1 MMNFIMINMNKR
13 IFISLFLLFA
23 FLSLSAVSASDLN
36 ESQTL
41 ESNDVEITAAQ
52 DSNLLSSQN
61 ELNELTGAFLM
72 IDNDADN
79 ENIYVDELVTW
90 IITADN
96 LGPDIAKNTK
106 VYDQLPEG
114 LQYLYHSSTKGVFD
128 PQTGIWDIGDLK
140 FEDGPVYLHIT
151 CKAITSG
158 EKVNKAWITSDTK
171 NLNIKNYEE
180 EEMDV
185 LDYENEYENHDN
197 IKNEVPILKSA
208 GNPVFLILMC
218 LFLIFTNVVVR
229 R

>member
-1 MMNFIMINMNKR
+1 MINMNKR

-41 ESNDVEITAAQ
+41 ESNDVEITVAQ
-52 DSNLLSSQN
+52 DSNVLSSQN
-61 ELNELTGAFLM
+61 ELSGAFLM
-72 IDNDADN
+72 IDNDADT
-79 ENIYVDELVTW
+79 ENVYVGELVTW
-90 IITADN
+90 TLTADN
-96 LGPDIAKNTK
+96 LGPHIAKNTK
-106 VYDQLPEG
+106 VYNQLPEG

-140 FEDGPVYLHIT
+140 SEDGPVYLHIT

-171 NLNIKNYEE
+171 NLNIKDYEE

-185 LDYENEYENHDN
+185 LDYENIYENHDN

>member
-1 MMNFIMINMNKR
+1 MNFIMINMNKR

-52 DSNLLSSQN
+52 DSNVLSSQN
-61 ELNELTGAFLM
+61 ELSGAFLM
-72 IDNDADN
+72 IDNDAGT
-79 ENIYVDELVTW
+79 ENVYVGELVTW
-90 IITADN
+90 TLTADN
-96 LGPDIAKNTK
+96 LGPHIAKNTK
-106 VYDQLPEG
+106 VYNQLPEG

-140 FEDGPVYLHIT
+140 SEDGPVYLHIT

-171 NLNIKNYEE
+171 NLNIKDYEE

-185 LDYENEYENHDN
+185 LDYENIYENHDN

>member
-52 DSNLLSSQN
+52 DSNVLSSQN
-61 ELNELTGAFLM
+61 ELSGAFLM
-72 IDNDADN
+72 IDNDAGT
-79 ENIYVDELVTW
+79 ENVYVGELVTW
-90 IITADN
+90 TLTADN
-96 LGPDIAKNTK
+96 LGSDIAKNTK
-106 VYDQLPEG
+106 VYNQLPEG

-140 FEDGPVYLHIT
+140 SEDGPVYLHIT

-171 NLNIKNYEE
+171 NLNIKDYEE

>member
-1 MMNFIMINMNKR
+1 MINMNKR

-52 DSNLLSSQN
+52 DSNVLSSQN
-61 ELNELTGAFLM
+61 ELSGAFLM
-72 IDNDADN
+72 IDNDADT
-79 ENIYVDELVTW
+79 ENVYVGELVTW
-90 IITADN
+90 ILTADN
-96 LGPDIAKNTK
+96 LGPHIAKNTK
-106 VYDQLPEG
+106 VYNQLPEG

-140 FEDGPVYLHIT
+140 SEDGPVYLHIT

-171 NLNIKNYEE
+171 NLNIKDYEE

>member
-1 MMNFIMINMNKR
+1 MINMNKR

-52 DSNLLSSQN
+52 DSNVLSSQN
-61 ELNELTGAFLM
+61 ELSGAFLM
-72 IDNDADN
+72 IDNDAGT
-79 ENIYVDELVTW
+79 ENVYVGELVTW
-90 IITADN
+90 TLTADN
-96 LGPDIAKNTK
+96 LGPHIAKNTK
-106 VYDQLPEG
+106 VYNQLPEG

-140 FEDGPVYLHIT
+140 SEDGPVYLHIT

-171 NLNIKNYEE
+171 NLNIKDYEE

-185 LDYENEYENHDN
+185 LDYENIYENHDN

>member
-1 MMNFIMINMNKR
+1 MINMNKR

-52 DSNLLSSQN
+52 DSNVLSSQN
-61 ELNELTGAFLM
+61 ELSGAFLM
-72 IDNDADN
+72 IDNDAGT
-79 ENIYVDELVTW
+79 ENVYVGELVTW
-90 IITADN
+90 TLTADN
-96 LGPDIAKNTK
+96 LGPHIAKNTK
-106 VYDQLPEG
+106 VYNQLPEG

-128 PQTGIWDIGDLK
+128 PQTGIWDIDDLK
-140 FEDGPVYLHIT
+140 SEDGPVYLHIT

-171 NLNIKNYEE
+171 NLNIKDYEE

>member
-1 MMNFIMINMNKR
+1 MINMAKR

-52 DSNLLSSQN
+52 DSNVLSSQN
-61 ELNELTGAFLM
+61 ELSGAFLM
-72 IDNDADN
+72 IDNDADT
-79 ENIYVDELVTW
+79 ENVYVGELVTW
-90 IITADN
+90 TLTADN
-96 LGPDIAKNTK
+96 LGPHIAKNTK
-106 VYDQLPEG
+106 VYNQLPEG

-140 FEDGPVYLHIT
+140 SEDGPVYLHIT

-171 NLNIKNYEE
+171 NLNIKDYEE

>member
-1 MMNFIMINMNKR
+1 MINMNKR

-52 DSNLLSSQN
+52 DSNVLSSQN
-61 ELNELTGAFLM
+61 ELSGAFLM
-72 IDNDADN
+72 IDNDAGT
-79 ENIYVDELVTW
+79 ENVYVGELVTW
-90 IITADN
+90 TLTADN
-96 LGPDIAKNTK
+96 LGSDIAKNTK
-106 VYDQLPEG
+106 VYNQLPEG

-171 NLNIKNYEE
+171 NLNIKDYEE

>member
-1 MMNFIMINMNKR
+1 MINMNKR

-52 DSNLLSSQN
+52 DSNVLSSQN
-61 ELNELTGAFLM
+61 ELSGAFLM
-72 IDNDADN
+72 IDNDADT
-79 ENIYVDELVTW
+79 ENVYVGELVTW
-90 IITADN
+90 TLTADN
-96 LGPDIAKNTK
+96 LGPHIAKNTK
-106 VYDQLPEG
+106 VYNQLPEG

-140 FEDGPVYLHIT
+140 SEDGPVYLHIT

-171 NLNIKNYEE
+171 NLNIKDYEE

-185 LDYENEYENHDN
+185 LDYENEYENHYN

>member
-1 MMNFIMINMNKR
+1 MINMAKR

-41 ESNDVEITAAQ
+41 ESNDVEITVAQ
-52 DSNLLSSQN
+52 DSNVLSSQN
-61 ELNELTGAFLM
+61 ELSGAFLM
-72 IDNDADN
+72 IDNDADT
-79 ENIYVDELVTW
+79 ENVYVGELVTW
-90 IITADN
+90 TLTADN
-96 LGPDIAKNTK
+96 LGPHIAKNTK
-106 VYDQLPEG
+106 VYNQLPEG

-140 FEDGPVYLHIT
+140 SEDGPVYLHIT

-171 NLNIKNYEE
+171 NLNIKDYEE

-185 LDYENEYENHDN
+185 LDYENIYENHDN

>member
-1 MMNFIMINMNKR
+1 MNFIMINMNKR

-23 FLSLSAVSASDLN
+23 FLSLSVVSASDLN

-52 DSNLLSSQN
+52 DSNVLSSQN
-61 ELNELTGAFLM
+61 ELSGAFLM
-72 IDNDADN
+72 IDNDAGT
-79 ENIYVDELVTW
+79 ENVYVGELVTW
-90 IITADN
+90 TLTADN
-96 LGPDIAKNTK
+96 LGSDIAKNTK
-106 VYDQLPEG
+106 VYNQLPEG

-140 FEDGPVYLHIT
+140 SEDGPVYLHIT

-171 NLNIKNYEE
+171 NLNIKDYEE

>member
-1 MMNFIMINMNKR
+1 MINMNKR

-52 DSNLLSSQN
+52 DSNVLSSQN
-61 ELNELTGAFLM
+61 ELSGAFLM
-72 IDNDADN
+72 IDNDADT
-79 ENIYVDELVTW
+79 ENVYVGELVTW
-90 IITADN
+90 TLTADN
-96 LGPDIAKNTK
+96 LGSDIAKNTK
-106 VYDQLPEG
+106 VYNQLPEG

-140 FEDGPVYLHIT
+140 SEDGPVYLHIT

-171 NLNIKNYEE
+171 NLNIKDYEE

-185 LDYENEYENHDN
+185 LDYENIYENHDN

>member
-1 MMNFIMINMNKR
+1 MINMNKR

-52 DSNLLSSQN
+52 DSNVLSSQN
-61 ELNELTGAFLM
+61 ELSGAFLM
-72 IDNDADN
+72 IDNDAGT
-79 ENIYVDELVTW
+79 ENVYVGELVTW
-90 IITADN
+90 TLTADN

-106 VYDQLPEG
+106 VYNQLPEG

-140 FEDGPVYLHIT
+140 SEDGPVYLHIT

-171 NLNIKNYEE
+171 NLNIKDYEE

>member
-1 MMNFIMINMNKR
+1 MNFIMINMNKR

-52 DSNLLSSQN
+52 DSNVLSSQN
-61 ELNELTGAFLM
+61 ELSGAFLM
-72 IDNDADN
+72 IDNDADT
-79 ENIYVDELVTW
+79 ENVYVGELVTW
-90 IITADN
+90 TLTADN
-96 LGPDIAKNTK
+96 LGPHIAKNTK
-106 VYDQLPEG
+106 VYNQLPEG

-140 FEDGPVYLHIT
+140 SEDGPVYLHIT

-171 NLNIKNYEE
+171 NLNIKDYEE

-185 LDYENEYENHDN
+185 LDYENIYENHDN

>member
-52 DSNLLSSQN
+52 DSNVLSSQN
-61 ELNELTGAFLM
+61 ELSGAFLM
-72 IDNDADN
+72 IDNDADT
-79 ENIYVDELVTW
+79 ENVYVGELVTW
-90 IITADN
+90 TLTADN
-96 LGPDIAKNTK
+96 LGPHIAKNTK
-106 VYDQLPEG
+106 VYNQLPEG

-140 FEDGPVYLHIT
+140 SEDGPVYLHIT

-171 NLNIKNYEE
+171 NLNIKDYEE

>member
-1 MMNFIMINMNKR
+1 M
-13 IFISLFLLFA
+13 
-23 FLSLSAVSASDLN
+23 
-36 ESQTL
+36 
-41 ESNDVEITAAQ
+41 
-52 DSNLLSSQN
+52 
-61 ELNELTGAFLM
+61 
-72 IDNDADN
+72 
-79 ENIYVDELVTW
+79 
-90 IITADN
+90 
-96 LGPDIAKNTK
+96 
-106 VYDQLPEG
+106 
-114 LQYLYHSSTKGVFD
+114 
-128 PQTGIWDIGDLK
+128 
-140 FEDGPVYLHIT
+140 HIT

-171 NLNIKNYEE
+171 NLNIKDYEE

>member
-1 MMNFIMINMNKR
+1 MINMNKR

-52 DSNLLSSQN
+52 DSNVLSSQN
-61 ELNELTGAFLM
+61 ELSGAFLM
-72 IDNDADN
+72 IDNDADT
-79 ENIYVDELVTW
+79 ENVYVGELVTW
-90 IITADN
+90 TLTADN
-96 LGPDIAKNTK
+96 LGSDIAKNTK
-106 VYDQLPEG
+106 VYNQLPEG

-140 FEDGPVYLHIT
+140 SEDGPVYLHIT

-171 NLNIKNYEE
+171 NLNIKDYEE

>member
-1 MMNFIMINMNKR
+1 MINMNKR

-41 ESNDVEITAAQ
+41 ESNDVEITATQ
-52 DSNLLSSQN
+52 DSNVLSSQN
-61 ELNELTGAFLM
+61 ELSGAFLM
-72 IDNDADN
+72 IDNDAGT
-79 ENIYVDELVTW
+79 ENVYVGELVTW
-90 IITADN
+90 TLTADN
-96 LGPDIAKNTK
+96 LGPHIAKNTK
-106 VYDQLPEG
+106 VYNQLPEG

-140 FEDGPVYLHIT
+140 SEDGPVYLHIT

-171 NLNIKNYEE
+171 NLNIKDYEE

>member
-1 MMNFIMINMNKR
+1 MNFIMINMNKR

-23 FLSLSAVSASDLN
+23 FLSLSVVSASDLN

-52 DSNLLSSQN
+52 DSNVLSSQN
-61 ELNELTGAFLM
+61 ELSGAFLM
-72 IDNDADN
+72 IDNDADT
-79 ENIYVDELVTW
+79 ENVYVGELVTW
-90 IITADN
+90 TLTADN
-96 LGPDIAKNTK
+96 LGPHIAKNTK
-106 VYDQLPEG
+106 VYNQLPEG

-140 FEDGPVYLHIT
+140 SEDGPVYLHIT

-171 NLNIKNYEE
+171 NLNIKDYEE

-185 LDYENEYENHDN
+185 LDYENIYENHDN

>member
-1 MMNFIMINMNKR
+1 MINMNKR

-52 DSNLLSSQN
+52 DSNVLSSQN
-61 ELNELTGAFLM
+61 ELSGAFLM
-72 IDNDADN
+72 IDNDADT
-79 ENIYVDELVTW
+79 ENVYVGELVTW
-90 IITADN
+90 TLTADN
-96 LGPDIAKNTK
+96 LGPHIAKNTK
-106 VYDQLPEG
+106 VYNQLPEG

-140 FEDGPVYLHIT
+140 SEDGPVYLHIT

-171 NLNIKNYEE
+171 NLNIKDYEE

>member
-1 MMNFIMINMNKR
+1 MINMNKR

-52 DSNLLSSQN
+52 DSNVLSSQN
-61 ELNELTGAFLM
+61 ELSGAFLM
-72 IDNDADN
+72 IDNDADT
-79 ENIYVDELVTW
+79 ENVYVGELVTW
-90 IITADN
+90 TLTADN
-96 LGPDIAKNTK
+96 LGPHIAKNTK
-106 VYDQLPEG
+106 VYNQLPEG

-140 FEDGPVYLHIT
+140 SEDGPVYLHIT

-171 NLNIKNYEE
+171 NLNIKDYEE

-185 LDYENEYENHDN
+185 LDYENIYENHDN

>member
-1 MMNFIMINMNKR
+1 MINMNKR

-52 DSNLLSSQN
+52 DSNVLSSQN
-61 ELNELTGAFLM
+61 ELSGAFLM
-72 IDNDADN
+72 IDNDAGT
-79 ENIYVDELVTW
+79 ENVYVGELVTW
-90 IITADN
+90 TLTADN
-96 LGPDIAKNTK
+96 LGSDIAKNTK
-106 VYDQLPEG
+106 VYNQLPEG

-140 FEDGPVYLHIT
+140 SEDGPVYLHIT

-171 NLNIKNYEE
+171 NLNIKDYEE

-218 LFLIFTNVVVR
+218 LFLIFTNVMVR
-229 R
+229 K

>member
-1 MMNFIMINMNKR
+1 MINMNKR

-52 DSNLLSSQN
+52 DSNVLSSQN
-61 ELNELTGAFLM
+61 ELSGAFLM
-72 IDNDADN
+72 IDNDAGT
-79 ENIYVDELVTW
+79 ENVYVGELVTW
-90 IITADN
+90 TLTADN
-96 LGPDIAKNTK
+96 LGSDIAKNTK
-106 VYDQLPEG
+106 VYNQLPEG

-128 PQTGIWDIGDLK
+128 PQTGILDIGDLK
-140 FEDGPVYLHIT
+140 SEDGPVYLHIT

-171 NLNIKNYEE
+171 NLNIKDYEE

>member
-1 MMNFIMINMNKR
+1 MNFIMINMNKR

-23 FLSLSAVSASDLN
+23 FLSLSVVSASDLN

-52 DSNLLSSQN
+52 DSNVLSSQN
-61 ELNELTGAFLM
+61 ELNELSGAFLM
-72 IDNDADN
+72 IDNDADT
-79 ENIYVDELVTW
+79 ENVYVGELVTW
-90 IITADN
+90 TLTADN
-96 LGPDIAKNTK
+96 LGPHIAKNTK
-106 VYDQLPEG
+106 VYNQLPEG

-128 PQTGIWDIGDLK
+128 PQTGIWDIDDLK
-140 FEDGPVYLHIT
+140 SEDGPVYLHIT

-171 NLNIKNYEE
+171 NLNIKDYEE

-218 LFLIFTNVVVR
+218 LFLIFTNVMVR
-229 R
+229 K

>member
-52 DSNLLSSQN
+52 DSNVLSSQN
-61 ELNELTGAFLM
+61 ELSGAFLM
-72 IDNDADN
+72 IDNDAGT
-79 ENIYVDELVTW
+79 ENVYVGELVTW
-90 IITADN
+90 ILTADN
-96 LGPDIAKNTK
+96 LGPHIAKNTK
-106 VYDQLPEG
+106 VYNQLPEG

-140 FEDGPVYLHIT
+140 SEDGPVYLHIT

-171 NLNIKNYEE
+171 NLNIKDYEE

>member
-1 MMNFIMINMNKR
+1 MINMAKR
-13 IFISLFLLFA
+13 IFITLFLLFA

-41 ESNDVEITAAQ
+41 ESNDVEITATQ
-52 DSNLLSSQN
+52 DSNVLSSQN
-61 ELNELTGAFLM
+61 ELSGAFLM
-72 IDNDADN
+72 IDNDADI
-79 ENIYVDELVTW
+79 ENIYVGESVTW
-90 IITADN
+90 ILTADN

-106 VYDQLPEG
+106 VYNQLPEG

-171 NLNIKNYEE
+171 NLNIKDYEE

>member
-1 MMNFIMINMNKR
+1 MINMAKR

-52 DSNLLSSQN
+52 DSNVLSSQN
-61 ELNELTGAFLM
+61 ELSGAFLM
-72 IDNDADN
+72 IDNDADT
-79 ENIYVDELVTW
+79 ENVYVGELVTW
-90 IITADN
+90 TLTADN
-96 LGPDIAKNTK
+96 LGPHIAKNTK
-106 VYDQLPEG
+106 VYNQLPEG

-140 FEDGPVYLHIT
+140 SEDGPVYLHIT

-171 NLNIKNYEE
+171 NLNIKDYEE

-185 LDYENEYENHDN
+185 LDYENEYENHYN

>member
-1 MMNFIMINMNKR
+1 MKKV
-13 IFISLFLLFA
+13 FISLFLLFA

-52 DSNLLSSQN
+52 DSNVLSSQN
-61 ELNELTGAFLM
+61 ELSGAFLM
-72 IDNDADN
+72 IDNDAGT
-79 ENIYVDELVTW
+79 ENVYVGELVTW
-90 IITADN
+90 ILTADN
-96 LGPDIAKNTK
+96 LGPHIAKNTK
-106 VYDQLPEG
+106 VYNQLPEG

-140 FEDGPVYLHIT
+140 SEDGPVYLHIT

-171 NLNIKNYEE
+171 NLNIKDYEE

-185 LDYENEYENHDN
+185 LDYENIYENHDN

>member
-1 MMNFIMINMNKR
+1 MNFIMINMNKR

-52 DSNLLSSQN
+52 DSNVLSSQN
-61 ELNELTGAFLM
+61 ELSGAFLM
-72 IDNDADN
+72 IDNDAGT
-79 ENIYVDELVTW
+79 ENVYVGELVTW
-90 IITADN
+90 TLTADN
-96 LGPDIAKNTK
+96 LGPHIAKNTK
-106 VYDQLPEG
+106 VYNQLPEG

-140 FEDGPVYLHIT
+140 SEDGPVYLHIT

-171 NLNIKNYEE
+171 NLNIKDYEE

>member
-1 MMNFIMINMNKR
+1 MNFIMINMNKR

-52 DSNLLSSQN
+52 DSNVLSSQN
-61 ELNELTGAFLM
+61 ELSGAFLM
-72 IDNDADN
+72 IDNDAGT
-79 ENIYVDELVTW
+79 ENVYVGELVTW
-90 IITADN
+90 TLTADN
-96 LGPDIAKNTK
+96 LGSDIAKNTK
-106 VYDQLPEG
+106 VYNQLPEG

-140 FEDGPVYLHIT
+140 SEDGPVYLHIT

-171 NLNIKNYEE
+171 NLNIKDYEE

-185 LDYENEYENHDN
+185 LDYENIYENHDN

>member
-1 MMNFIMINMNKR
+1 MNKR

-52 DSNLLSSQN
+52 DSNVLSSQN
-61 ELNELTGAFLM
+61 ELSGAFLM
-72 IDNDADN
+72 IDNDAGT
-79 ENIYVDELVTW
+79 ENVYVGELVTW
-90 IITADN
+90 TLTADN
-96 LGPDIAKNTK
+96 LGSDIAKNTK
-106 VYDQLPEG
+106 VYNQLPEG

-140 FEDGPVYLHIT
+140 SEDGPVYLHIT

-171 NLNIKNYEE
+171 NLNIKDYEE

>member
-1 MMNFIMINMNKR
+1 MNFIMINMNKR

-52 DSNLLSSQN
+52 DSNVLSSQN
-61 ELNELTGAFLM
+61 ELSGAFLM
-72 IDNDADN
+72 IDNDADT
-79 ENIYVDELVTW
+79 ENVYVGELVTW
-90 IITADN
+90 TLTADN
-96 LGPDIAKNTK
+96 LGPHIAKNTK
-106 VYDQLPEG
+106 VYNQLPEG

-140 FEDGPVYLHIT
+140 SEDGPVYLHIT

-171 NLNIKNYEE
+171 NLNIKDYEE

-185 LDYENEYENHDN
+185 LDYENIYENHDN

-218 LFLIFTNVVVR
+218 FFLIFTNVVVR

>member
-1 MMNFIMINMNKR
+1 MNFIMINMNKR

-52 DSNLLSSQN
+52 DSNVLSSQN
-61 ELNELTGAFLM
+61 ELSGAFLM
-72 IDNDADN
+72 IDNDADT
-79 ENIYVDELVTW
+79 ENVYVGELVTW
-90 IITADN
+90 TLTADN
-96 LGPDIAKNTK
+96 LGPHIAKNTK
-106 VYDQLPEG
+106 VYNQLPEG

-140 FEDGPVYLHIT
+140 SEDGPVYLHIT

-171 NLNIKNYEE
+171 NLNIKDYEE

>member
-1 MMNFIMINMNKR
+1 MINMNKR

-23 FLSLSAVSASDLN
+23 FLSLSVVSASDLN

-52 DSNLLSSQN
+52 DSNVLSSQN
-61 ELNELTGAFLM
+61 ELSGAFLM
-72 IDNDADN
+72 IDNDAGT
-79 ENIYVDELVTW
+79 ENVYVGELVTW
-90 IITADN
+90 TLTADN
-96 LGPDIAKNTK
+96 LGSDIAKNTK
-106 VYDQLPEG
+106 VYNQLPEG

-140 FEDGPVYLHIT
+140 SEDGPVYLHIT

-171 NLNIKNYEE
+171 NLNIKDYEE

>member
-1 MMNFIMINMNKR
+1 MINMNKR

-52 DSNLLSSQN
+52 DSNVLSSQN
-61 ELNELTGAFLM
+61 ELSGAFLM
-72 IDNDADN
+72 IDNDAGT
-79 ENIYVDELVTW
+79 ENVYVGELVTW
-90 IITADN
+90 TLTADN
-96 LGPDIAKNTK
+96 LGSDIAKNTK
-106 VYDQLPEG
+106 VYNQLPEG

-140 FEDGPVYLHIT
+140 SEDGPVYLHIT

-171 NLNIKNYEE
+171 NLNIKDYEE

-185 LDYENEYENHDN
+185 LDYENIYENHDN

>member
-1 MMNFIMINMNKR
+1 MINMNKR

-52 DSNLLSSQN
+52 DSNVLSSQN
-61 ELNELTGAFLM
+61 ELSGAFLM
-72 IDNDADN
+72 IDNDADT
-79 ENIYVDELVTW
+79 ENVYVGELVTW
-90 IITADN
+90 TLTADN
-96 LGPDIAKNTK
+96 LGPHIAKNTK
-106 VYDQLPEG
+106 VYNQLPEG

-140 FEDGPVYLHIT
+140 SEDGPVYLHIT

-171 NLNIKNYEE
+171 NLNIKDYEE

-185 LDYENEYENHDN
+185 LDYENIYENHDN

-218 LFLIFTNVVVR
+218 FFLIFTNVVVR